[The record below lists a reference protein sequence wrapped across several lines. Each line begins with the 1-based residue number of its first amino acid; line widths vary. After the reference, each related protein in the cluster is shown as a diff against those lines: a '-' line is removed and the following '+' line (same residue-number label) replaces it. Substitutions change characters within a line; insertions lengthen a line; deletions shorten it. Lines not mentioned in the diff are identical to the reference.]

1 MSGITVAFIAQVFIG
16 VSLVIDK
23 IFFGADGREKAVP
36 YVFWIAILSCFG
48 LVFFLFGFTMPRPVI
63 LALSFAAGLS
73 FILMLVAYYKV
84 LSIGEATESVPVV
97 GGFAPLA
104 TWIAG
109 SFFQSSALNA
119 AESAGFVLL
128 IMGGFIL
135 FFSERS
141 KLKSLLPWTLLAAAL
156 TGSTNILEK
165 LVFLNTANFATGYA
179 LMKTSTLLTG
189 VLMLTVPYLRRRIFS
204 VSKKTARKLRV
215 LYFANRAIAGAG
227 SLLIFYAI
235 KLESSP
241 AIVEAINGVRYV
253 IVFIVAFAVTI
264 FIPRL
269 LNETMRGWRVFAKVT
284 ATILIITGLTG
295 LGLQRS
301 YEKQPVPAAHDVK
314 WGVTFSE
321 FMAEKLDIDKVGAL
335 RAIIHELR
343 PSGIRLVAYWNRIEK
358 ETGKYDFRSLDTQM
372 NICRDAGMP
381 VILVIGQR
389 VPRWPECHIPVWAN
403 TKWDLPAYITKLVER
418 YKGYRNLLYWQLEN
432 EPFLLFG
439 ECPPSDSELIKKEVA
454 LLRSLD
460 PSRKI
465 LMTDGGEFGDW
476 YRASSLADVFG
487 TTLYRK
493 VRTRL
498 FGEITYPLTPE
509 FYPLKRDIVKF
520 FTGKHD
526 QEFIVIELGVEPWA
540 ERQIYEIPPQEQMRN
555 FTMLEF
561 EANIDYALNCRF
573 NTYYL
578 WGVEWWYHLKVY
590 HGINAYWNYAAS
602 LMKRDNP

>member
-1 MSGITVAFIAQVFIG
+1 M
-16 VSLVIDK
+16 
-23 IFFGADGREKAVP
+23 
-36 YVFWIAILSCFG
+36 
-48 LVFFLFGFTMPRPVI
+48 
-63 LALSFAAGLS
+63 
-73 FILMLVAYYKV
+73 
-84 LSIGEATESVPVV
+84 
-97 GGFAPLA
+97 
-104 TWIAG
+104 
-109 SFFQSSALNA
+109 
-119 AESAGFVLL
+119 
-128 IMGGFIL
+128 
-135 FFSERS
+135 
-141 KLKSLLPWTLLAAAL
+141 
-156 TGSTNILEK
+156 
-165 LVFLNTANFATGYA
+165 
-179 LMKTSTLLTG
+179 
-189 VLMLTVPYLRRRIFS
+189 
-204 VSKKTARKLRV
+204 
-215 LYFANRAIAGAG
+215 
-227 SLLIFYAI
+227 
-235 KLESSP
+235 
-241 AIVEAINGVRYV
+241 
-253 IVFIVAFAVTI
+253 IVFIAAFAVTA
-264 FIPRL
+264 FLPGL
-269 LNETMRGWRVFAKVT
+269 LNETMKGWRVAAKIS
-284 ATILIITGLTG
+284 ATILIMTGLTG
-295 LGLQRS
+295 LGLQRW

-314 WGVTFSE
+314 WGVTYSE
-321 FMAEKLDIDKVGAL
+321 YMAEKLDIDNVGAL
-335 RAIIHELR
+335 NAIIHELK
-343 PSGIRLVAYWNRIEK
+343 PSGIRLAAYWNRIEK

-389 VPRWPECHIPVWAN
+389 VPRWPECHIPAWAN
-403 TKWDLPAYITKLVER
+403 PKWDLPAYITKLVER
-418 YKGYRNLLYWQLEN
+418 YKGYSNLLYWQLEN

-439 ECPPSDSELIKKEVA
+439 ECPPSDSELIKKEIA

-540 ERQIYEIPPQEQMRN
+540 TKQIYEMPPQEQMRN
-555 FTMLEF
+555 FTMPEF

-578 WGVEWWYHLKVY
+578 WGTEWWYHLKVY